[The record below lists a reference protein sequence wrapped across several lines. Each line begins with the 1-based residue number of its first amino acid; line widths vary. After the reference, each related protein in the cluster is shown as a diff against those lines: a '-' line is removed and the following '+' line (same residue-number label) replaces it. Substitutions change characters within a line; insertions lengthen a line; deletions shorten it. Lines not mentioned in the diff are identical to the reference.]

1 MTDIYP
7 GAWSIVINYISNPMV
22 EDSDDEKRINKTE
35 NKALKK
41 KKEKENRLA
50 KNLEIISVLML
61 SAMLRSVSFPQAAI
75 SWISAIPVWN
85 SLNFVTEIP
94 HRMFALW
101 ETKPSKERL
110 PKNQTQQVIW
120 RETDLVKDEIIHLY
134 SSQFWDC
141 YEYKENGN
149 IWIKS
154 RLKASIQ
161 FWNYIDASKFITNT
175 IDSGY
180 KISFYSLPKGRFPK
194 NNISALQKDN
204 FVRGEI
210 KDLMDAGLISEQ
222 YEVPFV
228 TNPLSVSV
236 NSSGKRRHIFNI
248 REVNKHIWTKS
259 VKYEAF
265 TALLCE

>member
-7 GAWSIVINYISNPMV
+7 GAWSIVINYISNPLV
-22 EDSDDEKRINKTE
+22 EDSDDEKRINKAE
-35 NKALKK
+35 NKALKM

-61 SAMLRSVSFPQAAI
+61 SAMLQTIKGKIAQKSNPASSMERSWSCKRWAYPFG
-75 SWISAIPVWN
+75 
-85 SLNFVTEIP
+85 
-94 HRMFALW
+94 
-101 ETKPSKERL
+101 
-110 PKNQTQQVIW
+110 
-120 RETDLVKDEIIHLY
+120 
-134 SSQFWDC
+134 DC

-149 IWIKS
+149 IWIRG

-180 KISFYSLPKGRFPK
+180 KISFYSLPKGIFPK
-194 NNISALQKDN
+194 NNKSALQKDK

-236 NSSGKRRHIFNI
+236 NSSGKRRHIFDI
-248 REVNKHIWTKS
+248 KRS
-259 VKYEAF
+259 Q
-265 TALLCE
+265 